1 MEQEKIAVMRNR
13 QKVLQDEVERKEEMI
28 KRKKQI
34 DELRKMLESN
44 VKMRCDIEQDIKSLK
59 KREGVLDAQIK
70 EVRYKCTK

>member
-1 MEQEKIAVMRNR
+1 M
-13 QKVLQDEVERKEEMI
+13 ERKEEMI

-44 VKMRCDIEQDIKSLK
+44 VKMQCNIEQDIKSLK
-59 KREGVLDAQIK
+59 KRKGILDAQIK